1 MTLQREINIDDI
13 VVSNE
18 RLWQLKEDEVNTLK
32 KSIEEIGLI
41 TPIAV
46 QERGNKYLL
55 IGGEHRYTAC
65 KQLGFKTIPCNIIPR
80 EYDNDDDED
89 ARLVLMEVDENLVR
103 RTADFIEESFLLNRR
118 KIAYE
123 KLNPGC
129 TGKDKMREVV
139 KDRNLKNDNKLTGST
154 TAAFNEVKTFVEDT
168 VEKTGLTPA
177 YIRDKVKIGS
187 IIPEDKKDFLQ
198 ANKISQHTFTRIV
211 KGKDADEV
219 KKAVDVHIDTLEK
232 MQTTKNKNTLF
243 KKAYNEAKR
252 EVNQIESPLEFAEKV
267 QEIIPKIIEKEENPK
282 VKFSLTE
289 DDLYEINELINTV
302 PDADALVVLVNGIE
316 IYSKTKK

>member
-1 MTLQREINIDDI
+1 MTLQKEINIDDI
-13 VVSNE
+13 VVSDE

-46 QERGNKYLL
+46 QERGSKYLL

-80 EYDNDDDED
+80 EYENDEDED

-123 KLNPGC
+123 KLNPNC
-129 TGKDKMREVV
+129 TSADKEKEGSKYRY
-139 KDRNLKNDNKLTGST
+139 KNIDKNLSQPLAQ
-154 TAAFNEVKTFVEDT
+154 TAQVKTFIDDT
-168 VEKTGLTPA
+168 KEKTGMASRTIASRLRVGEL
-177 YIRDKVKIGS
+177 IS
-187 IIPEDKKDFLQ
+187 EDKKDLIKD
-198 ANKISQHTFTRIV
+198 NKVSSHILNSIV
-211 KGKDADEV
+211 VGKDKEEV
-219 KKAVDVHIDTLEK
+219 KKASEIHLETIDSMETN
-232 MQTTKNKNTLF
+232 KNKNIIMQKAIKEV
-243 KKAYNEAKR
+243 KKEI
-252 EVNQIESPLEFAEKV
+252 NQVENPIEFAEKV
-267 QEIIPKIIEKEENPK
+267 QEVIPKIIEKEEKPK
-282 VKFSLTE
+282 VEFSLSE

-302 PDADALVVLVNGIE
+302 PDADTLVVLVNGVE

>member
-13 VVSNE
+13 IVSDE
-18 RLWQLKEDEVNTLK
+18 RLWKLKEDEVSTLK
-32 KSIEEIGLI
+32 KSIKEIGLI

-80 EYDNDDDED
+80 EYDNDEDED
-89 ARLVLMEVDENLVR
+89 TRLVLMEVDENLVR

-123 KLNPGC
+123 KLHPGC
-129 TGKDKMREVV
+129 TGIDKIKDVNKN
-139 KDRNLKNDNKLTGST
+139 RNSKNDKKITQDT
-154 TAAFNEVKTFVEDT
+154 KAAFSNVKTFVEDT
-168 VEKTGLTPA
+168 VEKTGLSPA

-187 IIPEDKKDFLQ
+187 IIPEYKKDFLQ

-211 KGKDADEV
+211 KGKKSDEV
-219 KKAVDVHIDTLEK
+219 KKAVDIHLDTLEK
-232 MQTTKNKNTLF
+232 MKTTKNKNTLF
-243 KKAYNEAKR
+243 KKAYNEVKK
-252 EVNQIESPLEFAEKV
+252 EIDQIENPIEFAKKV
-267 QEIIPKIIEKEENPK
+267 QEVMPKIIEKEENPK
-282 VKFSLTE
+282 TEFSLNE

-302 PDADALVVLVNGIE
+302 PDADTLVVLVNGVE
-316 IYSKTKK
+316 IYSKPKK

>member
-1 MTLQREINIDDI
+1 MNNTVDIPISNII
-13 VVSNE
+13 VSE
-18 RLWQLKEDEVNTLK
+18 DRLWKIKEEQVETLK
-32 KSIEEIGLI
+32 SSISEIGLI
-41 TPIAV
+41 NPITV
-46 QERGNKYLL
+46 QERKGKYLL

-65 KQLGFKTIPCNIIPR
+65 KQLGFENIHCNVIPR
-80 EYDNDDDED
+80 EYDNDEDED

-103 RTADFIEESFLLNRR
+103 RTADFIEESFLLNKR

-302 PDADALVVLVNGIE
+302 PDADALVVLVNGVE